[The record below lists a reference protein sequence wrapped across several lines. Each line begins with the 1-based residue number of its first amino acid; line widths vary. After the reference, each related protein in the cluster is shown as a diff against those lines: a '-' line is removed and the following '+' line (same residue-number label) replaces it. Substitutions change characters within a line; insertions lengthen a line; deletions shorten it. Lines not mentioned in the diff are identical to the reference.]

1 MKKLLVLIQTCV
13 GVMWLISSDA
23 NDFKIVVFPALS
35 NPKSNIRNSLSFP
48 DFIFRNKSKRPWNRI
63 ETSF

>member
-1 MKKLLVLIQTCV
+1 
-13 GVMWLISSDA
+13 
-23 NDFKIVVFPALS
+23 LS